1 MTRRCGGT
9 SGEEAGEPPRETE
22 AKESEVRGLAAN
34 GMYIS
39 ALSARPSLGDDWPG
53 LPSP

>member
-9 SGEEAGEPPRETE
+9 SGEEAEEPP
-22 AKESEVRGLAAN
+22 VRGLAAN